1 MDTLV
6 VMTLAVVAGLAMIA
20 MMSWCAA
27 VGWRRIMQ
35 DDAPLPFFS
44 MLRRHGLALEDLKQ
58 TPNQEKLALA
68 VRHCAMCSDKNP
80 CSRSLASGERE
91 GAPYC
96 PNERFFEEAKSTP
109 SQQT

>member
-6 VMTLAVVAGLAMIA
+6 VITLAVVAGLAMVI

-35 DDAPLPFFS
+35 DNAPLPFFS
-44 MLRRHGLALEDLKQ
+44 MLRRHGLALEDIQ
-58 TPNQEKLALA
+58 AASIQEKLALA
-68 VRHCAMCSDKNP
+68 VRHCTMCSDKKP
-80 CSRSLASGERE
+80 CIRSLAYGERD

-96 PNERFFEEAKSTP
+96 PNERFFEEAKSTL
-109 SQQT
+109 SQQA